1 MTRPCTNACVGLNV
15 SIFYLFVGDYTLV
28 IEPVTLEDDA
38 VFQCQVGP
46 GNDGSRELRS
56 PNAKLT
62 VEVPTQPPRIIQG
75 DILATTEDNEI
86 EIECRSNG
94 GKPAA
99 EVGCCCCSSCLVCY
113 IVL

>member
-1 MTRPCTNACVGLNV
+1 MFL
-15 SIFYLFVGDYTLV
+15 GDYTLV

-46 GNDGSRELRS
+46 GIDGSRELRS

-99 EVGCCCCSSCLVCY
+99 EVCCAVPSLLFLLSGLLYCPLQCLKSV
-113 IVL
+113 I